1 MSINLYIE
9 RAERLM
15 LKRNLGSLSL
25 PHRHHSG
32 GQYAKFRLPEKGSR
46 QDTVYNWELDIYDG
60 ELHYNHDNL
69 LMSFKGRVVKNIIES
84 ILEGSCQDHLEG
96 IIDGCKW
103 RIEQLKEK
111 GELNGDTN

>member
-1 MSINLYIE
+1 MSINLYVE
-9 RAERLM
+9 RSERMM
-15 LKRNLGSLSL
+15 LERNLGSLSL
-25 PHRHHSG
+25 PHRHSSG
-32 GQYAKFRLPEKGSR
+32 GQYAKFRLPEKGTR

-60 ELHYNHDNL
+60 ELHYNKDNL

-111 GELNGDTN
+111 GELNGTTN

>member
-32 GQYAKFRLPEKGSR
+32 GQYAKFRLPEKGSQ

-60 ELHYNHDNL
+60 ELHYNHDRL

-84 ILEGSCQDHLEG
+84 ILEGSCLDHLEG
-96 IIDGCKW
+96 IKNGCDYH
-103 RIEQLKEK
+103 IEQLKERGK
-111 GELNGDTN
+111 LNGTSN

>member
-111 GELNGDTN
+111 GELNGNTN

>member
-9 RAERLM
+9 RAERMM
-15 LKRNLGSLSL
+15 LERNLGSLSL

-103 RIEQLKEK
+103 RIEQLKERGK
-111 GELNGDTN
+111 LNGNTN